1 MTISVKRVNDHR
13 NDVTVKQPVHSV
25 VSKDG
30 KTMTNTVDG
39 VGEKGVKFHEVEV
52 LEKQ

>member
-1 MTISVKRVNDHR
+1 MR
-13 NDVTVKQPVHSV
+13 SV

-39 VGEKGVKFHEVEV
+39 VDEKGVKFHEVEV
-52 LEKQ
+52 LEKR